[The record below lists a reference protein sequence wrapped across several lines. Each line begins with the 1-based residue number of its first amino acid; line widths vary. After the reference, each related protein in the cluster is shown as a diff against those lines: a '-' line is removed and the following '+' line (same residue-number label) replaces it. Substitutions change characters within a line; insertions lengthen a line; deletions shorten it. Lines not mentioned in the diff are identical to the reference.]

1 MRVVA
6 LTAHGLC
13 DLQQAEALVLDWFES
28 EGLELV
34 HGQGGVLIGWSD
46 LSLTPLSPVPS
57 LAVEVR
63 FYALGGG
70 WLQARWSLQL
80 VQSEALQ
87 SWAEALLASLRRRL
101 GRDPRWQVDSG
112 S

>member
-46 LSLTPLSPVPS
+46 ASLTPLSPVPS

-63 FYALGGG
+63 LYALGGG

-80 VQSEALQ
+80 APGEALQ
-87 SWAEALLASLRRRL
+87 SWAEELLASLRCRL
-101 GRDPRWQVDSG
+101 GREPHWQVDG
-112 S
+112 P

>member
-1 MRVVA
+1 MRAVA

-34 HGQGGVLIGWSD
+34 HGQDGVMIGWSEA
-46 LSLTPLSPVPS
+46 SLTPLSSVPS

-63 FYALGGG
+63 FYELGGG
-70 WLQARWSLQL
+70 WLQARWSLRLAQG
-80 VQSEALQ
+80 EALQ
-87 SWAEALLASLRRRL
+87 AWAEELIDSLKRRL
-101 GRDPRWQVDSG
+101 RDDPLWQVDG
-112 S
+112 P

>member
-13 DLQQAEALVLDWFES
+13 DLQKAEALVLDWFES

-34 HGQGGVLIGWSD
+34 HAQGGVLIGWSEA
-46 LSLTPLSPVPS
+46 SLTPHSPVPS

-63 FYALGGG
+63 LYDLGGG
-70 WLQARWSLQL
+70 WLQARWNLQL
-80 VQSEALQ
+80 TPGEALQ
-87 SWAEALLASLRRRL
+87 SRTGELLDSLRRRL
-101 GRDPRWQVDSG
+101 RAEQIGRAHV
-112 S
+112 

>member
-13 DLQQAEALVLDWFES
+13 DLQKAEALILDWFES

-46 LSLTPLSPVPS
+46 DSLTPHSPAPS

-63 FYALGGG
+63 LYELGGG
-70 WLQARWSLQL
+70 WLQARWNLQL
-80 VQSEALQ
+80 APGEALQ
-87 SWAEALLASLRRRL
+87 SWADELLTSLRRRL
-101 GRDPRWQVDSG
+101 REEAVWQVDG
-112 S
+112 P